1 MSYKFTKHQ
10 YRRVTDIL
18 KSLNSNCYSICYQGI
33 LDYDKA
39 GIKEGCLNDEFHF
52 LENDDSIRMNANSVH
67 PEINSIAEYFFL
79 RSVSKYGPGV
89 ESRVTFTQEFVEVDI
104 SIEQEDKLSIKG
116 SLMDVLN

>member
-1 MSYKFTKHQ
+1 MM
-10 YRRVTDIL
+10 
-18 KSLNSNCYSICYQGI
+18 NSI
-33 LDYDKA
+33 
-39 GIKEGCLNDEFHF
+39 F

-67 PEINSIAEYFFL
+67 PEINSIAEYIFF

-104 SIEQEDKLSIKG
+104 SIEQEDILSIKG

>member
-1 MSYKFTKHQ
+1 MM
-10 YRRVTDIL
+10 
-18 KSLNSNCYSICYQGI
+18 NSI
-33 LDYDKA
+33 
-39 GIKEGCLNDEFHF
+39 F

-104 SIEQEDKLSIKG
+104 SLEQEDKLSIKG